1 MNYFIIIDA
10 VTLILGIY
18 IIFVSLRMKKSGK
31 IESTFVAEDEMKKIK
46 DTAGYIAYIYPKSL
60 VFGIVIF
67 VKMCIRDSPIIECP
81 EAAKAINAGD
91 EVTVDFDSGIITD
104 ETTGEK
110 FKGQAFP
117 PFMQKIIDCEGLVN
131 YINQK

>member
-67 VKMCIRDSPIIECP
+67 VISIVAIVSDCLQKNTVLVICGDDYIRRSNYLVF
-81 EAAKAINAGD
+81 KY
-91 EVTVDFDSGIITD
+91 VT
-104 ETTGEK
+104 K
-110 FKGQAFP
+110 CQR
-117 PFMQKIIDCEGLVN
+117 KIC
-131 YINQK
+131 

>member
-60 VFGIVIF
+60 VFGIVYF
-67 VKMCIRDSPIIECP
+67 CYQYSCDS
-81 EAAKAINAGD
+81 
-91 EVTVDFDSGIITD
+91 F
-104 ETTGEK
+104 
-110 FKGQAFP
+110 
-117 PFMQKIIDCEGLVN
+117 GLPTKK
-131 YINQK
+131 YRIGHMWR

>member
-60 VFGIVIF
+60 VFGICDFCYQYSCDSFGLPQKDTVLVI
-67 VKMCIRDSPIIECP
+67 CGDDYIRRSNYLVF
-81 EAAKAINAGD
+81 KY
-91 EVTVDFDSGIITD
+91 VT
-104 ETTGEK
+104 K
-110 FKGQAFP
+110 CQR
-117 PFMQKIIDCEGLVN
+117 KIC
-131 YINQK
+131 